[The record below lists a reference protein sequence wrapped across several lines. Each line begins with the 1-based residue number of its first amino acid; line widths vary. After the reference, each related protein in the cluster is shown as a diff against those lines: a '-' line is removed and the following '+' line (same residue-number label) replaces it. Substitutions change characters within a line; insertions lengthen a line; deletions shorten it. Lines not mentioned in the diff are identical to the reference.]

1 MKRAPKPRANHY
13 RGSPVAMVSDHALLR
28 YLERVKGVDIDALRA
43 EMLGEGRQALI
54 QKLMSCKLPIGDG
67 ARLIVQQ
74 RVVVTV
80 ITRET
85 DLR

>member
-1 MKRAPKPRANHY
+1 MKHQAKHY

-43 EMLGEGRQALI
+43 EILGEGRQEMI
-54 QKLMSCKLPIGDG
+54 QKMMSCKLPIGGG
-67 ARLIVQQ
+67 AKLIVQQ

-85 DLR
+85 DPR